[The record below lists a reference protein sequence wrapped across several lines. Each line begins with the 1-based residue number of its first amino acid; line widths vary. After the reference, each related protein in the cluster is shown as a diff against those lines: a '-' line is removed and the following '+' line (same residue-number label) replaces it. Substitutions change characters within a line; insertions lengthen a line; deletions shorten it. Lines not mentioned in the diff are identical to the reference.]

1 MRFNSGGIFRQSC
14 RGYDY
19 VTYACVFYF
28 CVGHLLGR
36 NNVIDRLR
44 KKGYAVQ
51 HIPVSESIEG

>member
-1 MRFNSGGIFRQSC
+1 MESSVSLVVGMTMLLMHVCFF
-14 RGYDY
+14 
-19 VTYACVFYF
+19 FF